1 MVATAT
7 VAGAV
12 LGLAVQLYSNA
23 VRKLPLMRHPW
34 EHVVGMVVG
43 SAAANAL
50 VAWEERAQADL
61 QKMLDDNKAANSRR
75 RFKGLR
81 PSLSHSHKPRCAV
94 GPPLLKLL
102 AAPLAMGPTGRPFP
116 ALW

>member
-50 VAWEERAQADL
+50 VAWEERAQVDL

-81 PSLSHSHKPRCAV
+81 PSLSHSPQAPLCCRAPLPRCC
-94 GPPLLKLL
+94 
-102 AAPLAMGPTGRPFP
+102 MGPTGWPFQSF
-116 ALW
+116 L